1 MFLDIIDRKFNQ
13 CLEEIKELL
22 STLVLNFKRSAST
35 GFQVLFIR
43 LGIFSFG
50 KWS

>member
-22 STLVLNFKRSAST
+22 STLVLNFKKSART
-35 GFQVLFIR
+35 GFQDLFIR
-43 LGIFSFG
+43 LGIFFL
-50 KWS
+50 